1 MYISPTIIRLDQ
13 KPPQKPARPLPQHD
27 PGLLRETVE
36 MTSGII
42 GAVVKAPINMVSGTI
57 LGGYHGRRRG
67 IDASVQTPPKEL
79 ALQMYVGNAL
89 GSTAVGAT
97 VAFGASG
104 PAGAAASVAKDVVV
118 KGAKYAIYRKW
129 GKPGSLTRRMAA
141 KIDEKVEGGEGA
153 WKGTGK
159 GALAGGT
166 SAARGGAVIGFRQG
180 RGTASG
186 VIEGLSEFDDEIR
199 AAQKPDGGVV
209 ARAVAV
215 AGGAV
220 NGLLSVPAGVVQ
232 GLTPSA
238 DAKTRRRRQL
248 LATTLSGAVAG
259 GAAGLLGGPIGAA
272 IGAGVG
278 AVTGLVSSVTNK
290 SMPEAVDQSL
300 NRAAENDTNMG
311 SEDSN
316 NRRDTL
322 QNAIVGGLSGARAGW
337 DKVQTAIGE

>member
-1 MYISPTIIRLDQ
+1 MNISSSIITLPKSQQPR
-13 KPPQKPARPLPQHD
+13 RPLPQHD
-27 PGLLRETVE
+27 PGLLRESLE

-42 GAVVKAPINMVSGTI
+42 GAVMKAPINLVSGTV

-67 IDASVQTPPKEL
+67 IDANVETPPREL
-79 ALQMYVGNAL
+79 ALQMYVANAL
-89 GSTAVGAT
+89 GSTAVGAAT
-97 VAFGASG
+97 AFAATG
-104 PAGAAASVAKDVVV
+104 PAGAAASVAKDVAI

-129 GKPGSLTRRMAA
+129 GKPGKLSRRMAA

-153 WKGTGK
+153 LKGTGK

-186 VIEGLSEFDDEIR
+186 VIEGLSEFDDEIK
-199 AAQKPDGGVV
+199 AAQKPDGGFI
-209 ARAVAV
+209 AKTVAV

-220 NGLLSVPAGVVQ
+220 NSLLSVPAGVVQ
-232 GLTPSA
+232 GLTRTT
-238 DAKTRRRRQL
+238 DGGTRRSRQL
-248 LATTLSGAVAG
+248 LATTLTGAVTG
-259 GAAGLLGGPIGAA
+259 GAAGLLGGPLGAA

-290 SMPEAVDQSL
+290 DLSEQVDQSL

-311 SEDSN
+311 SDDSN
-316 NRRDTL
+316 ERRDTV
-322 QNAIVGGLSGARAGW
+322 QNAIVGALSGARSGW
-337 DKVQTAIGE
+337 DRVQTAVGD